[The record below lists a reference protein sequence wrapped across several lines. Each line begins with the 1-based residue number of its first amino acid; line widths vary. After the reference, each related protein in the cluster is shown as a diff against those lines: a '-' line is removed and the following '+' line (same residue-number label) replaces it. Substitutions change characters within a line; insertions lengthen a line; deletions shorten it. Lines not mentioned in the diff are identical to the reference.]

1 MEKQK
6 KQNILTI
13 IIVIAAI
20 ALVLIVG
27 EEIYSQKVKGNK
39 KNQISE
45 PETENTSNT
54 NTIETEKQETK
65 PSNTTVEVPKN
76 DYVGE
81 EEKESEQEEDTT
93 KTTEEKAIELAKKTW
108 GETDTS
114 VTYSIEQKEGNKY
127 YVAVKKDATVQM
139 WYEIDT
145 ETWEIKEY

>member
-114 VTYSIEQKEGNKY
+114 VTYSIEQKDGNKY